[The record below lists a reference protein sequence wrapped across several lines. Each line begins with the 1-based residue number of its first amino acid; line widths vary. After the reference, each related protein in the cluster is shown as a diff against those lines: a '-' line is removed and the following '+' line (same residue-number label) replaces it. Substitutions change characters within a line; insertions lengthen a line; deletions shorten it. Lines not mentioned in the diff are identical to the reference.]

1 MTAHD
6 VVVVG
11 AGHNGLTAAC
21 YLARAG
27 YDVAVLEAGAEVGGM
42 TATSPTVAGAPRH
55 LMNVGA
61 LDATFIHA
69 TDIVADFALADFGYR
84 EVWLDPIWVYLH
96 DEDDLSVAFWKDPRR
111 TATEI
116 QAFSRPDARAYL
128 DLARELDAVLSM
140 GAPLLTAHPTRPGV
154 RALSKTARAVLR
166 HRRDVGR
173 VASLLASSCV
183 DAIDERFRHP
193 VVRGALGSLCSA
205 FGPILADGTS
215 VVLLA
220 LGWYLRYG
228 VSRPIGGTRAFP
240 DALRAALEKFGGTV
254 RCSEAVD
261 QVVVRAGRAT
271 GVRMSSGEE
280 LDARLAV
287 LAACDPRTALTGLLP
302 HDALEPRLRCRAE
315 KIPSFGSNI
324 APVRVDVATRSRL
337 NLNRF
342 ERRRRD
348 GVDLRLPGAFMGTL
362 ENAIAA
368 ETAAAAGRL
377 PETMVLYAAIPT
389 GPDPTQAPDGQDT
402 LWLYAHPMPLRPTAP
417 WESLRERAGAVAVD
431 RAAEFIDGIDRYEI
445 GRHVDTPPD
454 MAARFHATEGC
465 LWHVDL
471 SLFRLGPLRPARGLS
486 GYRTPVEGFY
496 LGSGGS
502 HPLPGMSGLP
512 GRLASAQIQ
521 RDTKKKSRR

>member
-1 MTAHD
+1 MTVHD
-6 VVVVG
+6 VVVIG
-11 AGHNGLTAAC
+11 AGHNGLAAAC

-27 YDVAVLEAGAEVGGM
+27 YDVVVLEAGADVGGM
-42 TATSPTVAGAPRH
+42 TATAPTVAEAPRH

-69 TDIVADFALADFGYR
+69 TDVVADLGLADFGYR

-96 DEDDLSVAFWKDPRR
+96 DEDDLSLAFWKDPRQ
-111 TATEI
+111 TAAEI
-116 QAFSRPDARAYL
+116 EDFSRPDARAYL
-128 DLARELDAVLSM
+128 ELARELDALLSM
-140 GAPLLTAHPTRPGV
+140 GAPLLAAHPTRPGV
-154 RALSKTARAVLR
+154 RALSKTARAALH
-166 HRRDVGR
+166 HRRDIGR

-193 VVRGALGSLCSA
+193 VVRGALASLCSA

-215 VVLLA
+215 LVLLA

-228 VSRPIGGTRAFP
+228 VSRPVGGTRAFP

-271 GVRMSSGEE
+271 GVRLAGGEE
-280 LDARLAV
+280 LHARLAV
-287 LAACDPRTALTGLLP
+287 LAACDPRTALTRLLP
-302 HDALEPRLRCRAE
+302 QDALEPRLRSRAE
-315 KIPSFGSNI
+315 KIPSFGSYI
-324 APVRVDVATRSRL
+324 APVRVDIATSSRL
-337 NLNRF
+337 SVSRF
-342 ERRRRD
+342 ERRRGD

-362 ENAIAA
+362 ESAVAA

-377 PETMVLYAAIPT
+377 PDTTVLYAAIPT
-389 GPDPTQAPDGQDT
+389 GPDPTQAPDGEDT
-402 LWLYAHPMPLRPTAP
+402 LWLYAHPMPLRPTDS
-417 WESLRERAGAVAVD
+417 WESLRDRAGALAVD

-486 GYRTPVEGFY
+486 GYRTPVERLY

-502 HPLPGMSGLP
+502 HPLPGMSTLP

-521 RDTKKKSRR
+521 RDARRANA